1 MSEPVASIPAPGAHR
16 LLLLR
21 HGEVTSH
28 RGDVPVTAAG
38 LATATALGRRLGASG
53 TRRLRVLSA
62 NTLRARQTA
71 EAVAD
76 GARRAGA
83 VVDGPTEC
91 FALRNPDLY
100 LAGVRV
106 DMVSSEEAFAAQIP
120 GFTEAD
126 VAKVAFFTEW
136 LTVPDRVGWWVRH
149 PEPPGDDAAAV
160 AARIRTFA
168 GSLADREDDT
178 AFTVAVTHSPVLR
191 ACGLDVA
198 GRDIGEPAWL
208 AGLEA
213 EIGTDRSVTLR
224 LLPEAP

>member
-1 MSEPVASIPAPGAHR
+1 MTQR
-16 LLLLR
+16 LFLLR

-28 RGDVPVTAAG
+28 RGDVPVTEAG
-38 LATATALGRRLGASG
+38 LQTAVEVGRRLAGRAGGPLRVISG
-53 TRRLRVLSA
+53 ETRRTRD
-62 NTLRARQTA
+62 TA
-71 EAVAD
+71 AAVVR
-76 GARRAGA
+76 GAREAGA
-83 VVDGPTEC
+83 EVLEDGVA

-126 VAKVAFFTEW
+126 VAKVAFFAEW

-149 PEPPGDDAAAV
+149 TEPPGDDAAAV
-160 AARIRTFA
+160 AARIRAFA
-168 GSLADREDDT
+168 GSLADRDDAT
-178 AFTVAVTHSPVLR
+178 AFTVAITHSPVLR
-191 ACGLDVA
+191 ACALEVA
-198 GRDIGEPAWL
+198 GSDIGEPNWL

-213 EIGTDRSVTLR
+213 EISADRSVRLQ

>member
-1 MSEPVASIPAPGAHR
+1 MTQR
-16 LLLLR
+16 LFLLR

-28 RGDVPVTAAG
+28 RGDVPVTEEG
-38 LATATALGRRLGASG
+38 LQTAVQVGRRLASRTEG
-53 TRRLRVLSA
+53 PVRIISGETRRTRD
-62 NTLRARQTA
+62 TA
-71 EAVAD
+71 EAVAR
-76 GARRAGA
+76 GAREAGA
-83 VVDGPTEC
+83 EVLEEGVA

-126 VAKVAFFTEW
+126 VAKVAFFAEW
-136 LTVPDRVGWWVRH
+136 LTAPDRVGWWVRH

-168 GSLADREDDT
+168 GSLADRADDS
-178 AFTVAVTHSPVLR
+178 AVTVAVTHSPVLR
-191 ACGLDVA
+191 ACAVAVA
-198 GRDIGEPAWL
+198 GSDPGEPAWL

-213 EIGTDRSVTLR
+213 EIETDRTVTMR
-224 LLPEAP
+224 LLTEAP

>member
-1 MSEPVASIPAPGAHR
+1 MTQR
-16 LLLLR
+16 LYLLR

-28 RGDVPVTAAG
+28 RGDVPVTDAG
-38 LATATALGRRLGASG
+38 LRTAEDVGRRLAG
-53 TRRLRVLSA
+53 R
-62 NTLRARQTA
+62 
-71 EAVAD
+71 AD
-76 GARRAGA
+76 GAIRVISGETRRTRDTAAAVARGAREAGA
-83 VVDGPTEC
+83 EVIEDGVA

-106 DMVSSEEAFAAQIP
+106 DMVSSEAAFAAQVP
-120 GFTEAD
+120 GFTETD
-126 VAKVAFFTEW
+126 VAKAAFFAEW

-149 PEPPGDDAAAV
+149 PTPPGDDAAAV
-160 AARIRTFA
+160 ATRIRSFA
-168 GSLADREDDT
+168 ASLADRQDDT

-198 GRDIGEPAWL
+198 GGDIGEPAWL

-213 EIGTDRSVTLR
+213 EIDADRSVRLR

>member
-1 MSEPVASIPAPGAHR
+1 MTQR
-16 LLLLR
+16 LFLLR

-28 RGDVPVTAAG
+28 RGDVPVTEEG
-38 LATATALGRRLGASG
+38 LQTAVDVGRRLAG
-53 TRRLRVLSA
+53 R
-62 NTLRARQTA
+62 
-71 EAVAD
+71 AD
-76 GARRAGA
+76 GAIRVISGETRRTRETAAAVAQGAREAGA
-83 VVDGPTEC
+83 EVLEDGVA

-106 DMVSSEEAFAAQIP
+106 DMVSSEAAFAAQIP
-120 GFTEAD
+120 GFTEND

-149 PEPPGDDAAAV
+149 PAPPGDDAAAV

-168 GSLADREDDT
+168 GSLADRDDDT
-178 AFTVAVTHSPVLR
+178 AFTVAITHSPVLR
-191 ACGLDVA
+191 ACALEIA
-198 GRDIGEPAWL
+198 GTDIGEPRWL

-213 EIGTDRSVTLR
+213 EISPDRSVRLS

>member
-1 MSEPVASIPAPGAHR
+1 MTQR
-16 LLLLR
+16 LFLLR
-21 HGEVTSH
+21 HGEVASH
-28 RGDVPVTAAG
+28 RGDVPVTEEG
-38 LATATALGRRLGASG
+38 LQTAVEVGRRLADRADGPIRVISG
-53 TRRLRVLSA
+53 ETRRTRD
-62 NTLRARQTA
+62 TA
-71 EAVAD
+71 AAVAR
-76 GARRAGA
+76 GAEEAGA
-83 VVDGPTEC
+83 EVLEDGVA

-126 VAKVAFFTEW
+126 VAKVSFFAEW
-136 LTVPDRVGWWVRH
+136 LTAPDRVGWWVRH

-168 GSLADREDDT
+168 GSLADRTDDS

-191 ACGLDVA
+191 ACALDVA
-198 GRDIGEPAWL
+198 GSDIGEPVWL

-213 EIGTDRSVTLR
+213 EIGADRSVTLKV
-224 LLPEAP
+224 LPEAP

>member
-1 MSEPVASIPAPGAHR
+1 MTQR
-16 LLLLR
+16 LFLLR

-28 RGDVPVTAAG
+28 RGDVPVTADG
-38 LATATALGRRLGASG
+38 LQTAEQVGRRLAGRADGPIRIVSG
-53 TRRLRVLSA
+53 ETRRTRD
-62 NTLRARQTA
+62 TA
-71 EAVAD
+71 AAVAR
-76 GARRAGA
+76 GAREAGA
-83 VVDGPTEC
+83 DVLEDGVA

-106 DMVSSEEAFAAQIP
+106 DMVSSEEAFAVQVP

-149 PEPPGDDAAAV
+149 PAPPGDDAAAV
-160 AARIRTFA
+160 AARIRTYA
-168 GSLADREDDT
+168 GSLADRSDAP

-191 ACGLDVA
+191 ACALEVA
-198 GRDIGEPAWL
+198 GSDIGEPAWL

-213 EIGTDRSVTLR
+213 EISADRSVR
-224 LLPEAP
+224 FQLLPEAP

>member
-1 MSEPVASIPAPGAHR
+1 MTQR
-16 LLLLR
+16 LFLLR

-28 RGDVPVTAAG
+28 RGDVPVTEEG
-38 LATATALGRRLGASG
+38 LQTAVEVGRRLAG
-53 TRRLRVLSA
+53 R
-62 NTLRARQTA
+62 
-71 EAVAD
+71 AD
-76 GARRAGA
+76 GAIRVISGETRRTRDTAAAVARGARDAGA
-83 VVDGPTEC
+83 EVREDGVA

-178 AFTVAVTHSPVLR
+178 AFTVAITHSPVLR
-191 ACGLDVA
+191 ACGLEA
-198 GRDIGEPAWL
+198 TGGDIGEPAWL

-213 EIGTDRSVTLR
+213 EIGTDRTVTLR

>member
-1 MSEPVASIPAPGAHR
+1 MTQR
-16 LLLLR
+16 LFLLR

-28 RGDVPVTAAG
+28 RGDVPVTEAG
-38 LATATALGRRLGASG
+38 LQTAVEVGRRLAGRAG
-53 TRRLRVLSA
+53 GPIRVLSGE
-62 NTLRARQTA
+62 TRRTRDTA
-71 EAVAD
+71 AAVAR
-76 GARRAGA
+76 GAREAGA
-83 VVDGPTEC
+83 EVLEDGVA

-126 VAKVAFFTEW
+126 VAKVAFFAEW

-149 PEPPGDDAAAV
+149 TEPPGDDAAAV

-168 GSLADREDDT
+168 GSLADRDDAT
-178 AFTVAVTHSPVLR
+178 AFTVAITHSPVLR
-191 ACGLDVA
+191 ACALEVA
-198 GRDIGEPAWL
+198 GSDIGEPTWL

-213 EIGTDRSVTLR
+213 EISADRSVRLQ